1 MESIQLID
9 NLRPLTSIC
18 GSISFSRVSRG
29 RAREAETRT
38 SWPLCSGTG
47 NVNALRA
54 WRRNQGSGVRGQE
67 EWQFVIA
74 GWDQGGHRAEL
85 EQLCREL
92 GVSAAGVSVEEFLTS
107 REPCAPLGKSAT
119 VMDAPLQASIGR
131 DEAVPPCR
139 TSDLRHPTSVV
150 FTGPAFGQAKDA
162 LLRRADAFIL
172 PSFSEGLPMSVLEAW
187 AYGLPVLMTE
197 QCNIPEDFAAGA
209 ALRIG
214 TEVGDQ
220 KSEVRGQRSEIRS
233 RRAAL
238 VDYGGYVRVDG
249 NDRRGA
255 AGDGTAWP
263 QAGRRALHLAAGG
276 RAD

>member
-1 MESIQLID
+1 MPE
-9 NLRPLTSIC
+9 
-18 GSISFSRVSRG
+18 GSNRLHRMRG
-29 RAREAETRT
+29 
-38 SWPLCSGTG
+38 
-47 NVNALRA
+47 
-54 WRRNQGSGVRGQE
+54 
-67 EWQFVIA
+67 EWQFVTA

-85 EQLCREL
+85 EQLCREI
-92 GVSAAGVSVEEFLTS
+92 GVSAASVSVEDYLASQEHLT
-107 REPCAPLGKSAT
+107 PLAT
-119 VMDAPLQASIGR
+119 SGR
-131 DEAVPPCR
+131 DEAVPPYRALTPDSCPL
-139 TSDLRHPTSVV
+139 TPVV